1 MRECNDYEISI
12 SKLLNKVWQ
21 NWRMAARKW
30 TEVMTMAEK
39 EYIEREALKN
49 QIVANKLMAREPAT
63 KRILSMIDDIP
74 AADVAPV
81 VHSKWEICCDGY
93 YPYCKRCRNEPQGRV
108 MTQFCPNCGA
118 KMDEEVN
125 YDD

>member
-1 MRECNDYEISI
+1 
-12 SKLLNKVWQ
+12 
-21 NWRMAARKW
+21 MA
-30 TEVMTMAEK
+30 
-39 EYIEREALKN
+39 EYIEREAALN
-49 QIVANKLMAREPAT
+49 VINENKSSTELAWISVS
-63 KRILSMIDDIP
+63 KIP

-125 YDD
+125 K

>member
-1 MRECNDYEISI
+1 
-12 SKLLNKVWQ
+12 
-21 NWRMAARKW
+21 MA
-30 TEVMTMAEK
+30 
-39 EYIEREALKN
+39 EYIEREAALN
-49 QIVANKLMAREPAT
+49 VINENKSSTELAWISVS
-63 KRILSMIDDIP
+63 KIP

>member
-1 MRECNDYEISI
+1 
-12 SKLLNKVWQ
+12 
-21 NWRMAARKW
+21 
-30 TEVMTMAEK
+30 MAE
-39 EYIEREALKN
+39 YIKRENVLAEIDEFAKQN
-49 QIVANKLMAREPAT
+49 IAHGFPVDVFDIEMMKKMVEKL
-63 KRILSMIDDIP
+63 P

-118 KMDEEVN
+118 KMDIDKEVN

>member
-1 MRECNDYEISI
+1 
-12 SKLLNKVWQ
+12 
-21 NWRMAARKW
+21 MA
-30 TEVMTMAEK
+30 
-39 EYIEREALKN
+39 EYIERERAMQIAFTSPFFSNALMEEIK
-49 QIVANKLMAREPAT
+49 A
-63 KRILSMIDDIP
+63 IP
-74 AADVAPV
+74 AANVAPV

-125 YDD
+125 T

>member
-1 MRECNDYEISI
+1 
-12 SKLLNKVWQ
+12 
-21 NWRMAARKW
+21 MA
-30 TEVMTMAEK
+30 
-39 EYIEREALKN
+39 EYIEREAALN
-49 QIVANKLMAREPAT
+49 VINENKSSTELAWISVS
-63 KRILSMIDDIP
+63 KIP

-118 KMDEEVN
+118 KMDGEVN
-125 YDD
+125 A

>member
-1 MRECNDYEISI
+1 
-12 SKLLNKVWQ
+12 
-21 NWRMAARKW
+21 MA
-30 TEVMTMAEK
+30 
-39 EYIEREALKN
+39 EYIEREAALN
-49 QIVANKLMAREPAT
+49 VINENKSSTELAWISVS
-63 KRILSMIDDIP
+63 KIP

-118 KMDEEVN
+118 KMDIDKEVN

>member
-1 MRECNDYEISI
+1 
-12 SKLLNKVWQ
+12 
-21 NWRMAARKW
+21 MA
-30 TEVMTMAEK
+30 
-39 EYIEREALKN
+39 EYIERERAIQKVKN
-49 QIVANKLMAREPAT
+49 VIATEWFRGNYAAVEPLQRVVDVQLGRMT
-63 KRILSMIDDIP
+63 

-118 KMDEEVN
+118 KMDGEVN
-125 YDD
+125 A